1 MMPNRIKHT
10 GFSLLLLVVS
20 CICLLIGCQS
30 DQLDQTNANKEEN
43 TNDIPNKIMPLGAS
57 RVQGLTPLFE
67 SYRFEL
73 WKDLIDGGW
82 DFDYI
87 GTETETGSYPNY
99 ENLSFDPDHQG
110 KMSWTSEKIFEE
122 LESILHETGYPDIVL
137 FSSPGGNDILDGLPY
152 ENVIEN
158 INDIIDLFQDRN
170 PNIVILIEQLAPGK
184 TSFMTPE
191 LTLIFDQAVLDVETI
206 AQEQTDENSLVI
218 PVNMFEGFVDSYLA
232 DDIHYNTE
240 GAEFI
245 AQRYY
250 EVLENVLE

>member
-1 MMPNRIKHT
+1 MMLNHTKHT

-30 DQLDQTNANKEEN
+30 DQLDQINANKEEN

-191 LTLIFDQAVLDVETI
+191 LTLIFDKAVLDVETI

-218 PVNMFEGFVDSYLA
+218 PVNMFEGFADRYLA

>member
-30 DQLDQTNANKEEN
+30 DQLDQINANKEEN

-250 EVLENVLE
+250 EVLETLLE

>member
-30 DQLDQTNANKEEN
+30 DQLDQINANKEEN

-170 PNIVILIEQLAPGK
+170 PDIVILIEQLAPGK

-191 LTLIFDQAVLDVETI
+191 LTLIFDKAVLDVETI

-218 PVNMFEGFVDSYLA
+218 PVNMFEGFADRYLA

>member
-1 MMPNRIKHT
+1 MMPNCIKHT

-30 DQLDQTNANKEEN
+30 DQLDQINPNKEEN

-170 PNIVILIEQLAPGK
+170 PDIVILIEQLAPGK

-191 LTLIFDQAVLDVETI
+191 LTLIFDKAVLDVETI

-250 EVLENVLE
+250 EVLENVLK

>member
-30 DQLDQTNANKEEN
+30 DQLDQINANKEEN

-170 PNIVILIEQLAPGK
+170 PDIVILIEQLAPGK

-218 PVNMFEGFVDSYLA
+218 PVNMFEGFADRYLA

>member
-1 MMPNRIKHT
+1 MTPNRIKHT

-30 DQLDQTNANKEEN
+30 DQLDQINANKEEN

>member
-1 MMPNRIKHT
+1 MIFNRIEYF
-10 GFSLLLLVVS
+10 GLSRLFLLVFL
-20 CICLLIGCQS
+20 ICMLLGCRS
-30 DQLDQTNANKEEN
+30 DKFDQGNATEEIN

-57 RVQGLTPLFE
+57 RVQGLSPWFE
-67 SYRFEL
+67 SYRYEL

-99 ENLSFDPDHQG
+99 EGLSFDPDHQG
-110 KMSWTSEKIFEE
+110 KMSWTSEQIFEE

-152 ENVIEN
+152 ESVIEN
-158 INDIIDLFQDRN
+158 IHGIIDLFQDRN
-170 PNIVILIEQLAPGK
+170 PDIVILIEQLAPGK

-191 LTLIFDQAVLDVETI
+191 LTAIFDQAVLDVETI
-206 AQEQTDENSLVI
+206 AQDQTDESSQVI
-218 PVNMFEGFVDSYLA
+218 PVNMFDGFVDRYLS
-232 DDIHYNTE
+232 DDIHYNEE

-250 EVLENVLE
+250 EVLETVLE

>member
-30 DQLDQTNANKEEN
+30 DQLDQINANKEEN

-191 LTLIFDQAVLDVETI
+191 LTLIFDKAVLDVETI

-218 PVNMFEGFVDSYLA
+218 PVNMFEGFDDRYLA

>member
-1 MMPNRIKHT
+1 MLNRIKQT

-30 DQLDQTNANKEEN
+30 DQLDQINANKEEN

-218 PVNMFEGFVDSYLA
+218 PVNMFEGFADRYLA

>member
-1 MMPNRIKHT
+1 MMLKRTEYP
-10 GFSLLLLVVS
+10 GLSQLLVEIFCV
-20 CICLLIGCQS
+20 CILFGCQS
-30 DQLDQTNANKEEN
+30 EELGQANAAEVEN
-43 TNDIPNKIMPLGAS
+43 INDIPNKIMPLGAS
-57 RVQGLTPLFE
+57 RVQGLTPWFE

-87 GTETETGSYPNY
+87 GTETETGSYPSY

-122 LESILHETGYPDIVL
+122 LESILYETGYPDIVL

-158 INDIIDLFQDRN
+158 INGIIDLFQDRN
-170 PNIVILIEQLAPGK
+170 PDIVILIEQLAPGK
-184 TSFMTPE
+184 TNFMTPE
-191 LTLIFDQAVLDVETI
+191 LTTIFDQAVLDVETI

-218 PVNMFEGFVDSYLA
+218 PVNMFEGFVDGYLA

>member
-30 DQLDQTNANKEEN
+30 DQLDQINANKEEN

-158 INDIIDLFQDRN
+158 INGIIDLFQDCN
-170 PNIVILIEQLAPGK
+170 PDIVILIEQLAPGK

-191 LTLIFDQAVLDVETI
+191 LTAIFYQAVLDVKTI
-206 AQEQTDENSLVI
+206 AQEQTDENSQVI
-218 PVNMFEGFVDSYLA
+218 SVNMFEGFDDSYLA
-232 DDIHYNTE
+232 DDIHYNAE
-240 GAEFI
+240 GAKFI

-250 EVLENVLE
+250 EVLETVLE

>member
-1 MMPNRIKHT
+1 MMLNCIKQT

-20 CICLLIGCQS
+20 CICLVIGCQS
-30 DQLDQTNANKEEN
+30 DQLDQINANKEEN

-99 ENLSFDPDHQG
+99 ENLSFEPDHQG

-122 LESILHETGYPDIVL
+122 LESILHETGCPDIVL

-158 INDIIDLFQDRN
+158 INDIIDFFQDRN
-170 PNIVILIEQLAPGK
+170 PDIVILIEQLAPGK

-191 LTLIFDQAVLDVETI
+191 LTLIFDKAVLDVETI
-206 AQEQTDENSLVI
+206 AQEQTHENSLVI
-218 PVNMFEGFVDSYLA
+218 PVNMFEGFADRYLA

-250 EVLENVLE
+250 EVLENILE

>member
-1 MMPNRIKHT
+1 MLNRIKQT

-30 DQLDQTNANKEEN
+30 DQLDQINANKEEN

-170 PNIVILIEQLAPGK
+170 PDIVILIEQLAPGK

-191 LTLIFDQAVLDVETI
+191 LTLIFDKAVLDVETI

-218 PVNMFEGFVDSYLA
+218 PVNMFEGFADRYLA

-240 GAEFI
+240 GAEII

>member
-1 MMPNRIKHT
+1 MMLNRIKHT

-30 DQLDQTNANKEEN
+30 DQLDQINANKEEN

-170 PNIVILIEQLAPGK
+170 PDIVILIEQLAPGK

-232 DDIHYNTE
+232 DDIHYNNE

>member
-1 MMPNRIKHT
+1 MMINSTKHT

-30 DQLDQTNANKEEN
+30 DQLDQINANKEEN

-191 LTLIFDQAVLDVETI
+191 LTLIFDKAVLDVETI

-218 PVNMFEGFVDSYLA
+218 SVNMFEGFTDRYLA

>member
-1 MMPNRIKHT
+1 MMLNRT
-10 GFSLLLLVVS
+10 EYAGFSHFLLVVF

-30 DQLDQTNANKEEN
+30 DELDQGNATEEEN

-57 RVQGLTPLFE
+57 RVQGFTPWFE

-73 WKDLIDGGW
+73 WKALIDGGW
-82 DFDYI
+82 DFDYV

-158 INDIIDLFQDRN
+158 INGIIDLFQDCN
-170 PNIVILIEQLAPGK
+170 PDIVILIEQLAPGK

-191 LTLIFDQAVLDVETI
+191 LTAIFYQAVLDVKTI
-206 AQEQTDENSLVI
+206 AQEQTDENSQVI
-218 PVNMFEGFVDSYLA
+218 SVNMFEGFDDSYLA

>member
-1 MMPNRIKHT
+1 
-10 GFSLLLLVVS
+10 
-20 CICLLIGCQS
+20 
-30 DQLDQTNANKEEN
+30 
-43 TNDIPNKIMPLGAS
+43 
-57 RVQGLTPLFE
+57 
-67 SYRFEL
+67 L

-99 ENLSFDPDHQG
+99 EGLSFDPDHQG
-110 KMSWTSEKIFEE
+110 KMTWTSEQIFED
-122 LESILHETGYPDIVL
+122 LESTLHETGYPDIVL

-158 INDIIDLFQDRN
+158 VHGIIDLFQDRN
-170 PNIVILIEQLAPGK
+170 PDIVILIEQLAPGK

-191 LTLIFDQAVLDVETI
+191 LTAIFEQAVLDVETI
-206 AQEQTDENSLVI
+206 AQEQTDENSQVI
-218 PVNMFEGFVDSYLA
+218 PVNMFDGFVDRYLS
-232 DDIHYNTE
+232 DNIHYNEE

-250 EVLENVLE
+250 EALETILE

>member
-1 MMPNRIKHT
+1 
-10 GFSLLLLVVS
+10 
-20 CICLLIGCQS
+20 
-30 DQLDQTNANKEEN
+30 
-43 TNDIPNKIMPLGAS
+43 MPLGAS

-82 DFDYI
+82 DFDYV

-152 ENVIEN
+152 DNVIDN
-158 INDIIDLFQDRN
+158 INGIFDFFQHGN
-170 PNIVILIEQLAPGK
+170 PVIVILIEQLAPDRRPRRRIEDDTDQRLSPIGRILQVVALDHARLVH
-184 TSFMTPE
+184 SRLARGELPE
-191 LTLIFDQAVLDVETI
+191 LRHLHLF
-206 AQEQTDENSLVI
+206 
-218 PVNMFEGFVDSYLA
+218 
-232 DDIHYNTE
+232 
-240 GAEFI
+240 
-245 AQRYY
+245 
-250 EVLENVLE
+250 

>member
-1 MMPNRIKHT
+1 MMLNCIKQT

-20 CICLLIGCQS
+20 CICLVIGCQS
-30 DQLDQTNANKEEN
+30 DQLDQINANKEEN

-122 LESILHETGYPDIVL
+122 LESILHETGCPDIVL

-158 INDIIDLFQDRN
+158 INDIIDFFQDRN
-170 PNIVILIEQLAPGK
+170 PDIVILIEQLAPGK

-191 LTLIFDQAVLDVETI
+191 LTLIFDKAVLDVETI
-206 AQEQTDENSLVI
+206 AQEQTHENSLVI
-218 PVNMFEGFVDSYLA
+218 PVNMFEGFADRYLA

-250 EVLENVLE
+250 EVLENILE

>member
-20 CICLLIGCQS
+20 CIRLLIGCQS
-30 DQLDQTNANKEEN
+30 DQLDQINANKEEN

>member
-1 MMPNRIKHT
+1 MLNRIKQT

-30 DQLDQTNANKEEN
+30 DQLDQINANKEEN

-170 PNIVILIEQLAPGK
+170 PDIVILIEQLAPGK